1 MKPFIAIV
9 LLSVPIFGS
18 PQDPT
23 LGAENPLAQLK
34 GELENVLIDA
44 GLPFTEEHYDAIVL
58 MMEDRRRASEELFGE
73 LLNFS
78 AGPTQGQDADR
89 LNSAIE
95 WMRGEFLLRLED
107 YSTEEQNV
115 TWSLH
120 RETSDTGILA
130 TSEAAR
136 RLAAWRGS
144 T

>member
-1 MKPFIAIV
+1 MK
-9 LLSVPIFGS
+9 FG
-18 PQDPT
+18 
-23 LGAENPLAQLK
+23 
-34 GELENVLIDA
+34 
-44 GLPFTEEHYDAIVL
+44 
-58 MMEDRRRASEELFGE
+58 
-73 LLNFS
+73 
-78 AGPTQGQDADR
+78 DR

-136 RLAAWRGS
+136 QRAAWRGS

>member
-1 MKPFIAIV
+1 M
-9 LLSVPIFGS
+9 PIGS
-18 PQDPT
+18 TRP
-23 LGAENPLAQLK
+23 
-34 GELENVLIDA
+34 
-44 GLPFTEEHYDAIVL
+44 
-58 MMEDRRRASEELFGE
+58 
-73 LLNFS
+73 
-78 AGPTQGQDADR
+78 PTQGQDADQ